1 MNGLPAGG
9 DIFDEE
15 LFTAEEAA
23 AEVGMK
29 PQTIYVWV
37 SRGHLCPAGTRG
49 RYKLFRLADVF
60 RAEATRDRKR
70 RKRAVTC

>member
-1 MNGLPAGG
+1 
-9 DIFDEE
+9 
-15 LFTAEEAA
+15 
-23 AEVGMK
+23 MK

-37 SRGHLCPAGTRG
+37 SRGHLRPAGTRG

-60 RAEATRDRKR
+60 EAEATRDRKR

>member
-1 MNGLPAGG
+1 VNGLPAGG

-15 LFTAEEAA
+15 LFTAEEVA
-23 AEVGMK
+23 AEVGVK

-37 SRGHLCPAGTRG
+37 SRGHLCPVGTSG
-49 RYKLFRLADVF
+49 KYKLFRLADVF
-60 RAEATRDRKR
+60 KAEATRDRKR